1 MSDKLFC
8 PHCGTSV
15 QPADK
20 FCPSCG
26 RKREETPG
34 APASEHPE
42 HTTPSTV
49 ICQSC
54 GVPNT
59 AGSEK
64 CFACGSALIPA
75 IPTAAPSR
83 RVISSAAEPKA
94 KGKKKMSLTMQLVIA
109 FAALVIVIVII
120 ESQNAPTAAP
130 PQTEQQTNV
139 QPAAPDKDI
148 LQRIMLLES
157 AVKADSTNAEAM
169 LQLANALHDARMFPR
184 AIESYKAYIRRM
196 PKKTDAMVE
205 LGICYYETGDIETAL
220 KEIKKALVVDP
231 KHQMAMFNLG
241 VILLSDSKV
250 EESKQWLQKAIDI
263 DPNSLA
269 GQRAKEILHQH

>member
-8 PHCGTSV
+8 PHCGASV

-34 APASEHPE
+34 APSSEHSV
-42 HTTPSTV
+42 PSTV
-49 ICQSC
+49 VCQSC
-54 GVPNT
+54 GVPNA

-64 CFACGSALIPA
+64 CFACGSALTP
-75 IPTAAPSR
+75 AAPSAATSR
-83 RVISSAAEPKA
+83 RASASVDEPKA
-94 KGKKKMSLTMQLVIA
+94 KGKMKMSLTMQLVIA
-109 FAALVIVIVII
+109 FAALVIVIIII

-130 PQTEQQTNV
+130 PHAQQQTAA
-139 QPAAPDKDI
+139 QPAVPDKDI
-148 LQRIMLLES
+148 LQTILLLEN
-157 AVKADSTNAEAM
+157 AVKADSANADAM

-196 PKKTDAMVE
+196 PKKTDAMVD
-205 LGICYYETGDIETAL
+205 LGICYFETGDVETAL

-241 VILLSDSKV
+241 VILLSDNKV
-250 EESKQWLQKAIDI
+250 EESKTWLQKAIDI